1 MRNIALVFTCLVCTC
16 ADAQLQE
23 DQTQTLASLLL
34 ALNPETAF
42 SPSSAGALQG
52 ASTLQQRTG
61 AAVMKRPHS
70 YADDPYALPEGGYAI
85 VEAQGKQFWLSEKR
99 WYDFDRIPLEP
110 GESFNLNKILFVK
123 KEGEDETY
131 VGRPYLQDWTIEGH
145 VLRHLRTK
153 KVRVFKFKPK
163 KGYRRTYGHR
173 AYKTRCLIT
182 AIKKTGETKDPP
194 KEKTEP
200 IEAFLQKRLQKITGR
215 MESFD
220 LNQMSWQ
227 DWKSAPKAV
236 KEEVKE
242 EEGEPV
248 WTNLEPEPVE
258 PKK

>member
-34 ALNPETAF
+34 ALNPGATF

-70 YADDPYALPEGGYAI
+70 YAEDPYALPEGGYAI